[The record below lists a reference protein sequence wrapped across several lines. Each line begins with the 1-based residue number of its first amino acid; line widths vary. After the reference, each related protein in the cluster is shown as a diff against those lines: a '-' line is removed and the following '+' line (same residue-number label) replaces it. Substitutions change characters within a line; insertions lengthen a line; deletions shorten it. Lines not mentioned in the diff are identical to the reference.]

1 MHVNGIWG
9 TRSRLWISLRISR
22 GISWQDFSPS
32 QAFLFLLL

>member
-9 TRSRLWISLRISR
+9 TWSQLWILR